1 MDGYSI
7 CVLLILYNIIDFCLG
22 DCYYDNYYYGYYYND
37 CSYVI
42 SAGAIIGII
51 IGAIVGVIIIVS
63 LIVLCV
69 VIGCNRT
76 RGNRG
81 VVIAPT
87 HTTTTTQAV
96 VPTVTYYAN
105 QNPSVVSSYTSTY
118 YPAPAFQPPP
128 PSVAINFHGNQY
140 QQPTAPPPPYS
151 SRSVALLW
159 VQGQRKIGVK
169 FSLLENKLFLSLAKV

>member
-87 HTTTTTQAV
+87 QTTTTQAV